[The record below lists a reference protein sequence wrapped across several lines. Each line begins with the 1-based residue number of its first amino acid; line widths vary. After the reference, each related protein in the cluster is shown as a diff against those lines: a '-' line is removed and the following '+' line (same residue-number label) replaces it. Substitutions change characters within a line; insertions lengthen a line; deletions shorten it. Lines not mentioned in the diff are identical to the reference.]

1 MTFANWITI
10 GRLVLIPVFLVL
22 VMAYRPEEPWLRL
35 AALGTFVVAALSD
48 ALDGFVARAYNQ
60 KTKLGAVLDPLAD
73 KLMLNLSYVFLAVNR
88 QFETPVPAWV
98 PVIIISRDAIIVIG
112 YYLLN
117 EFHGPVHPRPRILGK
132 LTTALRDQLEHFHA
146 LLHTEQRG
154 LGPVDGH
161 GDDEFVED
169 LRGALDEVQM
179 AVGRRIEASGVE
191 RNTAVHRQASL
202 CPAANAA

>member
-35 AALGTFVVAALSD
+35 AALGIFVVAALSD

-132 LTTALRDQLEHFHA
+132 LTTALQMGAVVLVLLQWKHVHA
-146 LLHTEQRG
+146 VLMTMIVITVISFFDYLYAGVRQIG
-154 LGPVDGH
+154 N
-161 GDDEFVED
+161 ED
-169 LRGALDEVQM
+169 
-179 AVGRRIEASGVE
+179 
-191 RNTAVHRQASL
+191 
-202 CPAANAA
+202 NA